1 MKRITA
7 SSRLVGVLAAGILI
21 VLALFSAMTLD
32 YIFIKRDR
40 AEVLSLRELTEAQET
55 RIATLSE
62 RIGQYEQTLAV
73 LHDFDAKLRVL
84 AREVNKKAP
93 AALKP
98 PSRVSFSRLG
108 IGGSTPEG
116 DLGKL
121 ETENLNRQM
130 DRLIEEAAIREQS
143 FRDLIEFFK
152 KQRSVLACVPSI
164 WPVRGWVSSEFG
176 IRQSPFTGRREFH
189 KGIDIAADPGREIVA
204 PADGIVVLNGRDPNM
219 GLVVQLNHSQGF
231 STIYGHLLRSVV
243 RKGQILRRG
252 DVIGFIGNSGRSTG
266 PHLHYTMLLN
276 GVPVNPRKYL
286 N

>member
-1 MKRITA
+1 
-7 SSRLVGVLAAGILI
+7 
-21 VLALFSAMTLD
+21 
-32 YIFIKRDR
+32 
-40 AEVLSLRELTEAQET
+40 
-55 RIATLSE
+55 
-62 RIGQYEQTLAV
+62 
-73 LHDFDAKLRVL
+73 
-84 AREVNKKAP
+84 
-93 AALKP
+93 
-98 PSRVSFSRLG
+98 
-108 IGGSTPEG
+108 
-116 DLGKL
+116 
-121 ETENLNRQM
+121 
-130 DRLIEEAAIREQS
+130 
-143 FRDLIEFFK
+143 
-152 KQRSVLACVPSI
+152 CVPSI